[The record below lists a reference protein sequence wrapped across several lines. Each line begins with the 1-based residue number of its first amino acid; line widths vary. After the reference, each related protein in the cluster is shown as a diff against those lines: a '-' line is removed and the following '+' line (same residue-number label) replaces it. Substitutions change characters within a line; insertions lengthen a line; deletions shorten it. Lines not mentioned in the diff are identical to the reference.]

1 MSAPCPIWTTRTH
14 NSGRMTLRDADF
26 YDSPRAG
33 GKYDITRSAKI
44 NLQSLSPQHKAYLTT
59 WLMDQRRAGNTSP
72 TITSAEVERAE
83 AANPMSITERRDGL
97 LEAIAAHTPELGE
110 PMRYFDY
117 IYAVMGDSREENSYW
132 AQQDYL
138 LAATESVK
146 VSEVETL
153 INFAEDQGLLT
164 SKSGNLALTFAGYAH
179 LEVLRAA
186 SQDSHQAFVAMWFG
200 AEVAEAYNQGI
211 APAVSDA
218 GYKPMRIDQ
227 KEHSNKIDDEII
239 AEIRRS
245 KFLIADFTCGLV
257 GSGEGI
263 TAIPRGGVY
272 YEAGFAQ
279 GLGIPVIWCCREDHI
294 NHVHFDTR
302 QFNHITWKTPE
313 ELREKLKNRISAVLG
328 DGPLV
333 SH

>member
-1 MSAPCPIWTTRTH
+1 GSYRRRPSRPTSRTCSLGASSSMIWCPPILVDTHASERCVSKGAPK
-14 NSGRMTLRDADF
+14 F
-26 YDSPRAG
+26 
-33 GKYDITRSAKI
+33 
-44 NLQSLSPQHKAYLTT
+44 
-59 WLMDQRRAGNTSP
+59 
-72 TITSAEVERAE
+72 
-83 AANPMSITERRDGL
+83 
-97 LEAIAAHTPELGE
+97 
-110 PMRYFDY
+110 
-117 IYAVMGDSREENSYW
+117 
-132 AQQDYL
+132 
-138 LAATESVK
+138 
-146 VSEVETL
+146 
-153 INFAEDQGLLT
+153 
-164 SKSGNLALTFAGYAH
+164 ALT
-179 LEVLRAA
+179 
-186 SQDSHQAFVAMWFG
+186 
-200 AEVAEAYNQGI
+200 
-211 APAVSDA
+211 
-218 GYKPMRIDQ
+218 IDQ